1 MNDHIINTLLCVDDD
16 EDILNLLVQIFK
28 IENYEV
34 LTAKDG
40 EQALEIIN
48 KNEVGVVLCDH
59 HMSGICGVE
68 LLTVIRDR
76 CPSII
81 RILLTGGK
89 SSQVVIDAINK
100 GAVFKY
106 ISKPWDQDELILT
119 VKEAFEFYHLRKA
132 NEQLTTQLKY
142 ANKKL
147 NEANNKLK
155 DRVEEKAE
163 QIAQLTFYDNVTD
176 LPNKTFLIEWLS
188 GAITQSRKEN
198 TIFSLSFIGI
208 DRFRTIIESLGH
220 ASGDKLLQ
228 ILAYKMA
235 EFTRKADAVCRIDG
249 DEFCIVSSGSEL
261 AFNTCEIAERI
272 IQEMA
277 NPLTIDGKEVY
288 LTVSAGI
295 SIFPDDGIEPHELLR
310 NAEAALSHAKKRG
323 GNCYQLYNKEFNSR
337 AQQRLSLSAELHN
350 AIKNNE
356 FILYYQP
363 KVCSKSLQITGAE
376 ALLRWQHPARGL
388 VYPGEFIPILEDT
401 GLIRPVG
408 EWVIDEVCKALRRL
422 HGQGFTN
429 MRISANL
436 SPVQFKNDEIVGQI
450 RNIALDNIL
459 APLLYYLELEV
470 TEGVLIDD
478 LDRAKSILES
488 LHDEGI
494 TLAIDDFGTGY
505 SALSYL
511 IKLPFDH
518 IKIDI
523 SFVRQ
528 MGMNRDADAV
538 VRAIVLLAQSLRL
551 KSIAEGVETEA
562 QAQALSVHG
571 CDEFQG
577 YLFGRPCPEKQ
588 FIDMLKKPVP
598 SSISDIVKTEKDLH
612 QDKLSGLDLV
622 ANL

>member
-1 MNDHIINTLLCVDDD
+1 MNEHIINTLLCVDDE
-16 EDILNLLVQIFK
+16 EDILNILVQIFRIGK
-28 IENYEV
+28 YRV
-34 LTAKDG
+34 LIAKDG

-59 HMSGICGVE
+59 HMPGICGVE
-68 LLTVIRDR
+68 LLRVIRDR
-76 CPSII
+76 CPGII
-81 RILLTGGK
+81 RILLTGEK
-89 SSQVVIDAINK
+89 SSQVVIDSINK
-100 GAVFKY
+100 GAVYKY
-106 ISKPWDQDELILT
+106 ISKPWDQDELIIT
-119 VKEAFEFYHLRKA
+119 VKEAFEFYHLRMA

-147 NEANNKLK
+147 NEANKKLE
-155 DRVEEKAE
+155 DRVEEKAHE
-163 QIAQLTFYDNVTD
+163 ITQLTFYDNVTD

-228 ILAYKMA
+228 ILANKMA

-288 LTVSAGI
+288 LTLSAGI

-310 NAEAALSHAKKRG
+310 NAEAALSQAKKRG
-323 GNCYQLYNKEFNSR
+323 GNCYQLYNKEFNRR
-337 AQQRLSLSAELHN
+337 AQQRLSLSAELHK

-376 ALLRWQHPARGL
+376 ALLRWQHPTRGL
-388 VYPGEFIPILEDT
+388 VYPGEFIPVLEDT

-408 EWVIDEVCKALRRL
+408 EWVIDEVCKVLLRL

-459 APLLYYLELEV
+459 APLLHYLELEV

-478 LDRAKSILES
+478 MDRAKSLLEF

-511 IKLPFDH
+511 IKLPFDN

-562 QAQALSVHG
+562 QAQALSVLG

-612 QDKLSGLDLV
+612 QDNLAGLDLV